1 MNFQDESA
9 MEPSDS
15 FSENVKRFDLEFTGI
30 LIGLLQR
37 INDRA
42 FANSTDKFISLANRI
57 NYNSFYNHQIELLCV
72 KDSMG
77 VTSGSG
83 FHAGGD
89 RNSTNRN
96 GK

>member
-1 MNFQDESA
+1 

-15 FSENVKRFDLEFTGI
+15 FSENVKRFDLEFTGS
-30 LIGLLQR
+30 LISLLAR

-42 FANSTDKFISLANRI
+42 FTNSSDKFLSLANRI
-57 NYNSFYNHQIELLCV
+57 NYNSFYNKQIESLCA

-77 VTSGSG
+77 VAANNHHH
-83 FHAGGD
+83 HAPGGGGGGGNGD
-89 RNSTNRN
+89 TRN